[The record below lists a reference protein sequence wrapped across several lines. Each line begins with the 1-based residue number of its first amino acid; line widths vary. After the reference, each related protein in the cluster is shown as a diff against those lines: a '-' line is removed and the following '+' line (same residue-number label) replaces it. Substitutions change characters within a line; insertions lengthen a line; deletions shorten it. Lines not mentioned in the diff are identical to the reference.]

1 MLMVILRSKEILKL
15 KHSKFLLNP
24 QFQKTSKMN
33 DEKWCFEVQS
43 NINHPQSLVLRKKKS
58 PSVRVILQN
67 CSGEAVIDEGAELN
81 CLDEDF
87 CLKNIIIFRKTIV
100 STTAA
105 CQNKMSLAGETKEEI
120 NK

>member
-1 MLMVILRSKEILKL
+1 
-15 KHSKFLLNP
+15 
-24 QFQKTSKMN
+24 MN
-33 DEKWCFEVQS
+33 DEKWCFKVKS
-43 NINHPQSLVLRKKKS
+43 KINHLQSLVRKEKS
-58 PSVRVILQN
+58 PSVKVFLQN
-67 CSGEAVIDEGAELN
+67 CSGEAIIDEGAELN

>member
-1 MLMVILRSKEILKL
+1 MLMVILRTIEIF
-15 KHSKFLLNP
+15 KHPKFLLNP
-24 QFQKTSKMN
+24 KFQKTSKMN
-33 DEKWCFEVQS
+33 DEKWCFKVKS
-43 NINHPQSLVLRKKKS
+43 KINHLQSLVRKEKS
-58 PSVRVILQN
+58 PSVKVFLQN
-67 CSGEAVIDEGAELN
+67 CSGEAIIDEGAELN